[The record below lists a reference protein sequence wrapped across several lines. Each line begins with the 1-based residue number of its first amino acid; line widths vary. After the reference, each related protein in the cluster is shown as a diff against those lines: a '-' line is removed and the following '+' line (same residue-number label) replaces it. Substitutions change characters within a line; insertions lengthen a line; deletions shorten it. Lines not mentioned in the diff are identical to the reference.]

1 MKYVIFGSK
10 EKPIESR
17 TVSLYEA
24 TKLAEQL
31 SGLNSPEEPGE
42 YEFYRDDTCVIYNEN
57 KRSRTAQGIIKRR
70 TAALLAQAIGKPVEL
85 RPEGVISDEMS
96 YYFADR
102 VASDDEL
109 YFHQQRARQMGLDLV
124 LSLRGSKHAPF
135 MSLDDRT
142 IKKYYQSYKFPEW
155 FKPHVGMRHFRFM
168 LNNQRFKFQT
178 RRYNDTSKHSADSK
192 IVHDMRQAY
201 CGIAKVY
208 FSLFRCLD
216 SKLEQQG
223 RGHMIDLGLLTFD
236 LDVSHEGPHQINEKG
251 LCSVCMEEM
260 KESWEE
266 LQGRLYEVKQTCE
279 KVIFSG
285 TKGLH
290 IHTLRELHEQDFVD
304 IIADINYEKE
314 LVDDFTFKLGDE
326 IRFDRHRIFKVPGT
340 VDSTTACVVDE
351 NWENPTR
358 IPVKDKII
366 TP

>member
-1 MKYVIFGSK
+1 
-10 EKPIESR
+10 
-17 TVSLYEA
+17 
-24 TKLAEQL
+24 
-31 SGLNSPEEPGE
+31 
-42 YEFYRDDTCVIYNEN
+42 
-57 KRSRTAQGIIKRR
+57 
-70 TAALLAQAIGKPVEL
+70 
-85 RPEGVISDEMS
+85 
-96 YYFADR
+96 
-102 VASDDEL
+102 
-109 YFHQQRARQMGLDLV
+109 
-124 LSLRGSKHAPF
+124 
-135 MSLDDRT
+135 
-142 IKKYYQSYKFPEW
+142 
-155 FKPHVGMRHFRFM
+155 
-168 LNNQRFKFQT
+168 
-178 RRYNDTSKHSADSK
+178 
-192 IVHDMRQAY
+192 
-201 CGIAKVY
+201 
-208 FSLFRCLD
+208 
-216 SKLEQQG
+216 
-223 RGHMIDLGLLTFD
+223 MIDLGLLTFD